1 MTKRLLFLV
10 NVDWFFIS
18 HRLPIALAAQ
28 KAGYDVH
35 IACSFT
41 DKYDFLQQLG
51 FKLHALDLSRTGMK
65 LMSEI
70 GSFINLFKVLR
81 SVKPDLVHLVTIKPV
96 LYGGIACRILGVRN
110 RVASISGL
118 GYIFIATGLKG
129 TLMRWGISALYRLAL
144 QGNNTKVI
152 FQNPDDKQQLININA
167 ISSEQV
173 VMIRGSGVD
182 LGLFPFFPE
191 PEGIPVVM
199 LMARLLIDKGVVEF
213 VEAARILKYQGVNCR
228 FVLVGS
234 TDENPKSVSCSLLNT
249 WINEGVVEYWGFSNS
264 PAETYCK
271 ANIAVLPSYREGLPK
286 SLIEAAA
293 CGRAVITTDVPG
305 CRDAITLGVTGI
317 LVPAKDAKSLAA
329 AVSTLCENGQLR
341 KQLGTAGRKL
351 AEDEFDI
358 KNVINAHLTIYQEL
372 SR

>member
-1 MTKRLLFLV
+1 MKKLLFIV

-41 DKYDFLQQLG
+41 DRYDFLQQLG
-51 FKLHALDLSRTGMK
+51 FNLHPLDLSRTGTK

-70 GSFINLFKVLR
+70 VSFINLFKVLR
-81 SVKPDLVHLVTIKPV
+81 SVKPNVVHLVTIKPV

-118 GYIFIATGLKG
+118 GYIFIATGLKA
-129 TLMRWGISALYRLAL
+129 TFMRAGISALYRFAL
-144 QGNNTKVI
+144 KGNHAKVI
-152 FQNPDDKQQLININA
+152 FQNPDDMRQLIDINA
-167 ISSEQV
+167 ISSGQV

-182 LGLFPFFPE
+182 LGSFPFWPE
-191 PEGIPVVM
+191 PEGVPVVM

-213 VEAARILKYQGVNCR
+213 VEAARILKHQGVKCR

-234 TDENPKSVSCSLLNT
+234 TDENPKSVSSSLLNI
-249 WINEGVVEYWGFSNS
+249 WINEGVVEYWGFSHN
-264 PAETYCK
+264 PAEIYCQ
-271 ANIAVLPSYREGLPK
+271 ANVAVLPSYREGLPK

-305 CRDAITLGVTGI
+305 CRDAITPGVTGI

-329 AVSTLCENGQLR
+329 AVSTLCENDQLR
-341 KQLGTAGRKL
+341 KQLGAAGRKL
-351 AEDEFDI
+351 AEEEFDI
-358 KNVINAHLTIYQEL
+358 KSVINVHLSIYEEL
-372 SR
+372 LR